1 MKSSI
6 YLVGFMGSGK
16 TSIATYL
23 QSALKWSVQDT
34 DQMIEEHYQMNIP
47 TIFKEKGEETFR
59 EYETNILHMTNNQN
73 TIVATGGGIIEKE
86 VNRKWL
92 QSNGTVVFL
101 QTSWEEIER
110 RLRDDVSR
118 PIWNN
123 QSRDK
128 QQLLEKRLPKYL
140 EVADYVI
147 DTDGKNVEAI
157 AAEILT
163 KINV

>member
-1 MKSSI
+1 MKSI

-23 QSALKWSVQDT
+23 QSRLEWPVQDT

-47 TIFKEKGEETFR
+47 SIFKEKGEETFR
-59 EYETNILHMTNNQN
+59 EYETNILHMTKQEK

-86 VNRKWL
+86 MNRKWL
-92 QSNGTVVFL
+92 QTNGTVVFL

-110 RLRDDVSR
+110 RLMDDVSR

-123 QSRDK
+123 KSRDK
-128 QQLLEKRLPKYL
+128 QRLLEERLPKYL

-147 DTDGKNVEAI
+147 YTDGKSVEEI
-157 AAEILT
+157 ASEIIS
-163 KINV
+163 KINA

>member
-1 MKSSI
+1 MKSI

-59 EYETNILHMTNNQN
+59 EYETNILHMTNNEN
-73 TIVATGGGIIEKE
+73 TIVATGGGIIEKDL
-86 VNRKWL
+86 NRKWL
-92 QSNGTVVFL
+92 RTNGTVVFL

-110 RLRDDVSR
+110 RLMDDVSR

-147 DTDGKNVEAI
+147 YTDGKSVEEI
-157 AAEILT
+157 ASEIIS
-163 KINV
+163 KINA